1 MCSVACPMVELTK
14 TCQGFK
20 QEGVPLLRWI
30 EESRA
35 GLSGSSNCLVLR
47 VGPL

>member
-1 MCSVACPMVELTK
+1 MYSVACHMVEIPK

-20 QEGVPLLRWI
+20 QEGVPLLRWM

-35 GLSGSSNCLVLR
+35 GLGGSSSYYS
-47 VGPL
+47 